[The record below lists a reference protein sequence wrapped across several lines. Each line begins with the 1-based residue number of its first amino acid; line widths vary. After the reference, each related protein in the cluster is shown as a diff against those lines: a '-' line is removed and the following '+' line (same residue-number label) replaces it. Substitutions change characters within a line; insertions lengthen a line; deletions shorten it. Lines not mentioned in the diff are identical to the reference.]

1 MTERKKR
8 ILIFAHYYAPDTAST
23 GQILRDL
30 AEGLREEFEV
40 TVICAVP
47 SYDGKVSP
55 EYRTKRYYLE
65 ELNGS
70 LPALNKI
77 INGLFELLQTPEFGL
92 EISTDFIL
100 QVLNDILYGIEN
112 EDAVFLLDVL
122 RYGLLSVFYYI
133 ISELQS
139 GGIHEQTSL

>member
-47 SYDGKVSP
+47 SYDGKVSH
-55 EYRTKRYYLE
+55 KMIQCQGIYL
-65 ELNGS
+65 
-70 LPALNKI
+70 
-77 INGLFELLQTPEFGL
+77 
-92 EISTDFIL
+92 
-100 QVLNDILYGIEN
+100 
-112 EDAVFLLDVL
+112 
-122 RYGLLSVFYYI
+122 
-133 ISELQS
+133 
-139 GGIHEQTSL
+139 TSLVTQVQSLGLT

>member
-65 ELNGS
+65 ELNGVR
-70 LPALNKI
+70 LI
-77 INGLFELLQTPEFGL
+77 RVRVPEFSKAHNL
-92 EISTDFIL
+92 
-100 QVLNDILYGIEN
+100 
-112 EDAVFLLDVL
+112 FLW
-122 RYGLLSVFYYI
+122 R
-133 ISELQS
+133 S
-139 GGIHEQTSL
+139 GGEP